1 MSELTV
7 PNLNVEM
14 EIYAST
20 NTGEP
25 KKMYKPVLLDKIS
38 WTNTWDCNPSKMTFT
53 TLKDAV
59 INYGFGSKVV
69 LKVNKEIVWVGYV
82 FDKQRNAD
90 VKIKNTAY
98 DQIRYLK
105 NKITMSFEGK
115 KTSEI
120 VKKIVDEFHLPME
133 EIKGL
138 NEAQKHADTVIDGE
152 EACQV
157 INEVL
162 VRHLT
167 YNQENLSFHDE
178 KGKLV
183 LKTIEDMRIKDQVF
197 IPREMSDYDY
207 SSGISDTYNSIVI
220 DVLAYDGETH
230 DRYVKLE
237 DEESIKRW
245 GLLRYVDKSNEP
257 PDVVKSKAETLLKIL
272 NREFRTLKLKKVKGN
287 FKVYPGSLV
296 VVSLPLGDMV
306 LKHWMVVKEV
316 THTIDETGYWMDMIV
331 ENSELGFAEP
341 ISPEGHFQ
349 VDKHESKD
357 SVGDAGDIKGDTVQA
372 TIYNFLRSK
381 GFSAAAACGIMG
393 NMDAESGFNPKAQNV
408 LPGGGSDGGYGLCQ
422 WTNTQGSPRRDKL
435 FAWCRSANKDVN
447 QVMSQLEYLI
457 YEYSQPYYS
466 QFLGDRYKKLTNV
479 VQATADFLQYFE
491 GYPSPYA
498 EVQWPRRKATA
509 EKYYNMWKD
518 YDRVPT
524 ASSGGSG
531 DGKFKQGWAWPLSVA
546 HPRQGRPAGSDTN
559 SAADYEVPVGTKV
572 YACNGGTVDWVQYW
586 DGRPPGAYHAM
597 DNSTYGSCVKINH
610 GNGWVTLYAHL
621 SRINVKQ
628 GQKVSKGQ
636 QIGLSGSTG
645 LSWGPHLHLEMRH
658 NGVGVW
664 PPSIYGH

>member
-1 MSELTV
+1 MSELNV
-7 PNLNVEM
+7 PSLNVEM

-20 NTGEP
+20 ATGEP
-25 KKMYKPVLLDKIS
+25 KKMYKPVLLDRIS

-53 TLKDAV
+53 TLKDSV

-105 NKITMSFEGK
+105 NKITMSFEDK

-120 VKKIVDEFHLPME
+120 VKKIADEFHLPLS

-138 NEAQKHADTVIDGE
+138 NEKTKIPDEVIDGE

-162 VRHLT
+162 GRHLV

-178 KGKLV
+178 KGMLV
-183 LKTIEDMRIKDQVF
+183 LKPIEEMRITDQVF

-230 DRYVKLE
+230 DRYIKIE

-245 GLLRYVDKSNEP
+245 GLLRFVDKSNEQ

-272 NREFRTLKLKKVKGN
+272 NREIRSLKLKKVKGN

-296 VVSLPLGDMV
+296 VVSLPLGDML
-306 LKHWMVVKEV
+306 LKNWMVVKEV

-331 ENSELGFAEP
+331 ENSELGFMEP
-341 ISPEGHFQ
+341 LSPEGHFQ

-457 YEYSQPYYS
+457 YEYNQPYYS

-524 ASSGGSG
+524 ASSGG
-531 DGKFKQGWAWPLSVA
+531 DGKSTGTLMWPLAKSLNNITSGFG
-546 HPRQGRPAGSDTN
+546 PRYGGFHMGIDISCPMHSN
-559 SAADYEVPVGTKV
+559 VM
-572 YACNGGTVDWVQYW
+572 ACDGGTVMAAGDSVEDW
-586 DGRPPGAYHAM
+586 
-597 DNSTYGSCVKINH
+597 SYGVSVLIRHKSNLY
-610 GNGWVTLYAHL
+610 TRYAHL
-621 SRINVKQ
+621 ARGSLKVKK
-628 GQKVSKGQ
+628 GDKVSKGQ
-636 QIGLSGSTG
+636 VIALSNHTGSST
-645 LSWGPHLHLEMRH
+645 GPHLHLEVRTGPDMGTGTCKNPLNYLKR
-658 NGVGVW
+658 
-664 PPSIYGH
+664 